1 LKNVFFYNIFQS
13 SLLWGK
19 GKSFLVCSAKV
30 PLLRPKQLRSFPSL
44 DPQGFLAREQ
54 AGLKS
59 RREWAIAI
67 MVSFGR

>member
-1 LKNVFFYNIFQS
+1 MFLFVISFNQAFYGSKVQS
-13 SLLWGK
+13 L
-19 GKSFLVCSAKV
+19 LVCSAKISL
-30 PLLRPKQLRSFPSL
+30 PRLERLRSFPSL
-44 DPQGFLAREQ
+44 DSQGFLAREQ